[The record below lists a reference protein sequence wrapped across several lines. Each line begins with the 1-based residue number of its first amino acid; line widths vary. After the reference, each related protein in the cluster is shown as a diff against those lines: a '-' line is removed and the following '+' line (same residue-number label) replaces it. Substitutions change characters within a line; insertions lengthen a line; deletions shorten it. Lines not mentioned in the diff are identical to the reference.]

1 MNAKQEKKEK
11 KMGNACYGSVAK
23 KESNIAPVALEIVVG
38 KLADDYKVESG
49 HVLYIRDIVV
59 RRTDN
64 GVGSIYTIRHGEKV
78 ECVKVTRLASYA
90 IIAELRACFMDNTAL
105 TTMFFVTNDSGF
117 NIGHFKLFRDI
128 HPTDLDAQNI
138 LTSLLCEMTP

>member
-1 MNAKQEKKEK
+1 
-11 KMGNACYGSVAK
+11 MGNACYGSVAK
-23 KESNIAPVALEIVVG
+23 KESNIAPVAPDVEIVVG
-38 KLADDYKVESG
+38 KLADDYNVESG